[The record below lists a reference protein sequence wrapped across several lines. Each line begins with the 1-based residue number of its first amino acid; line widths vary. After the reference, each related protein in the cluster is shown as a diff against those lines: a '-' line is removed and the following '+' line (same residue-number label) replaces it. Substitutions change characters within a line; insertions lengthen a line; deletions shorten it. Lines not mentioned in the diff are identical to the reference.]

1 VDDRSPLLRT
11 PLPRSDTTIRN
22 SFKNFLVRRSAQQRK
37 EDRVDDLFQDVV
49 GHGSEG
55 REEFVAEK
63 VEGERLDAFGEEA
76 VTIAGLVLTVVAA
89 ALVGWAILRSRT
101 ASRPS

>member
-1 VDDRSPLLRT
+1 
-11 PLPRSDTTIRN
+11 
-22 SFKNFLVRRSAQQRK
+22 
-37 EDRVDDLFQDVV
+37 
-49 GHGSEG
+49 
-55 REEFVAEK
+55 VAEK